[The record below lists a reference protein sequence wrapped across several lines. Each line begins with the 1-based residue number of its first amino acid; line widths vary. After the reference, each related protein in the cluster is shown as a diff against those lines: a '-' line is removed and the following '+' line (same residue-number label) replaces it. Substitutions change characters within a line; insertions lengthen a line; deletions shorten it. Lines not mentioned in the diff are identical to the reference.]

1 MVNFRKRFNLDRPD
15 RKSPLLLLSSNA
27 ALFLKG
33 LHTRLARR
41 LAGKSRG
48 FRAAAGF
55 GLCFVLVSLVF
66 VSATSCMSNG
76 QSDGQAL
83 EVHLDNPITM
93 TGGTLN
99 STTTVVNNT
108 TTLIGNTTTQVQNT
122 TTQYPTTTIQNT
134 TTVQNTTT
142 QYPTTTVQNTTTQY
156 PTTTQVNN
164 TTTQVNNT
172 TTQVATTT
180 VGCLYG
186 AAASIP
192 AIGSVPDGQM
202 YIDTDDDHWWQ
213 AQYISGSSTIK
224 DSTTNFTVYTYGQIY
239 TNSGY
244 EYYEAFEA
252 SASYSPNQ
260 IGLWLAET
268 GSPTDVKVVL
278 QTDYYQTPG
287 GTVLST
293 SNAYT
298 TLSGSYG
305 WVYFTMPSVSLS
317 AGTYYDIIVSCSGDS
332 SDYLSVGIG
341 SYDGYYS
348 DADGYGNY
356 PYSSYSNW
364 NYIGTARQLLFKTG
378 ISNTAGEA
386 WVEIK

>member
-15 RKSPLLLLSSNA
+15 RKSPLFLLPSNA

-41 LAGKSRG
+41 LAGQSRG

-76 QSDGQAL
+76 TSDGQAL

-142 QYPTTTVQNTTTQY
+142 QYPTTTIQNTTTQYPTTTIQNTTTQY

-164 TTTQVNNT
+164 TTTQISNT

-186 AAASIP
+186 PNASIP

-202 YIDTDDDHWWQ
+202 YIDTDDGHWWQ
-213 AQYISGSSTIK
+213 AQSGTLQAQLKIK
-224 DSTTNFTVYTYGQIY
+224 THLI
-239 TNSGY
+239 
-244 EYYEAFEA
+244 
-252 SASYSPNQ
+252 
-260 IGLWLAET
+260 T
-268 GSPTDVKVVL
+268 G
-278 QTDYYQTPG
+278 
-287 GTVLST
+287 
-293 SNAYT
+293 
-298 TLSGSYG
+298 TL
-305 WVYFTMPSVSLS
+305 
-317 AGTYYDIIVSCSGDS
+317 
-332 SDYLSVGIG
+332 
-341 SYDGYYS
+341 
-348 DADGYGNY
+348 
-356 PYSSYSNW
+356 
-364 NYIGTARQLLFKTG
+364 K
-378 ISNTAGEA
+378 
-386 WVEIK
+386 

>member
-1 MVNFRKRFNLDRPD
+1 MPVW
-15 RKSPLLLLSSNA
+15 
-27 ALFLKG
+27 
-33 LHTRLARR
+33 
-41 LAGKSRG
+41 G

-76 QSDGQAL
+76 TSDGQAL

-142 QYPTTTVQNTTTQY
+142 QYPTTTIQNTTTQY

-164 TTTQVNNT
+164 TTTQISNT

-186 AAASIP
+186 PAASIP

-202 YIDTDDDHWWQ
+202 YIDTDDGHWWQ
-213 AQYISGSSTIK
+213 AQLSGGTLTEADSEENHPTNEEQLGSSIWFAMSWTPSTSYTMTAIKLYVFLSSSATSDVLLYSSSNGKPSGSVLATYTGTVGVYPGWYTFTGSYSLSSSSTYCWVWQYVSGTGNGCIYGENSGNG
-224 DSTTNFTVYTYGQIY
+224 DYT
-239 TNSGY
+239 TNSGSTWTVENGSESYAY
-244 EYYEAFEA
+244 ETYY
-252 SASYSPNQ
+252 N
-260 IGLWLAET
+260 
-268 GSPTDVKVVL
+268 GSPIET
-278 QTDYYQTPG
+278 
-287 GTVLST
+287 
-293 SNAYT
+293 
-298 TLSGSYG
+298 
-305 WVYFTMPSVSLS
+305 
-317 AGTYYDIIVSCSGDS
+317 
-332 SDYLSVGIG
+332 
-341 SYDGYYS
+341 
-348 DADGYGNY
+348 
-356 PYSSYSNW
+356 
-364 NYIGTARQLLFKTG
+364 
-378 ISNTAGEA
+378 

>member
-15 RKSPLLLLSSNA
+15 RKSPLFLLPSNA

-41 LAGKSRG
+41 LAGQSRG

-76 QSDGQAL
+76 TSDGQAL

-142 QYPTTTVQNTTTQY
+142 QYPTTTIQNTTTQY

-164 TTTQVNNT
+164 TTTQISNT

-186 AAASIP
+186 PAASIP

-202 YIDTDDDHWWQ
+202 YIDTDDGHWWQ
-213 AQYISGSSTIK
+213 AQ
-224 DSTTNFTVYTYGQIY
+224 
-239 TNSGY
+239 
-244 EYYEAFEA
+244 
-252 SASYSPNQ
+252 
-260 IGLWLAET
+260 
-268 GSPTDVKVVL
+268 
-278 QTDYYQTPG
+278 
-287 GTVLST
+287 
-293 SNAYT
+293 
-298 TLSGSYG
+298 
-305 WVYFTMPSVSLS
+305 
-317 AGTYYDIIVSCSGDS
+317 
-332 SDYLSVGIG
+332 LSVGTLTEADSEDETHLHNG
-341 SYDGYYS
+341 MNSQRYS
-348 DADGYGNY
+348 MACCKLSRPHRPIYTMVFRF
-356 PYSSYSNW
+356 
-364 NYIGTARQLLFKTG
+364 I
-378 ISNTAGEA
+378 NTCQ
-386 WVEIK
+386 

>member
-1 MVNFRKRFNLDRPD
+1 MVDIRKFVNNHRPE
-15 RKSPLLLLSSNA
+15 RKSALLLLPSNA

-33 LHTRLARR
+33 LYTGLARG
-41 LAGKSRG
+41 LACQRRG

-76 QSDGQAL
+76 TSDGQAL

-164 TTTQVNNT
+164 TTTQISNT

-186 AAASIP
+186 PAASIP

-202 YIDTDDDHWWQ
+202 YIDTDDGHWWQ
-213 AQYISGSSTIK
+213 AQLVTSTGSVEDQNTSNNSDVEGATDTYWFAQTFTASSSYSCGSIQIYTGSQFTNSSSCTIYLETTASNLPSGTILASATLNLAYSTSWQSVTFTPVSLTSSTVYAIVVKGIAGNYTALIDNWGGNPYSSGQECQSTDSGSSW
-224 DSTTNFTVYTYGQIY
+224 SA
-239 TNSGY
+239 NS
-244 EYYEAFEA
+244 
-252 SASYSPNQ
+252 SAD
-260 IGLWLAET
+260 LCF
-268 GSPTDVKVVL
+268 K
-278 QTDYYQTPG
+278 
-287 GTVLST
+287 VLST
-293 SNAYT
+293 
-298 TLSGSYG
+298 GSTAET
-305 WVYFTMPSVSLS
+305 WV
-317 AGTYYDIIVSCSGDS
+317 
-332 SDYLSVGIG
+332 
-341 SYDGYYS
+341 
-348 DADGYGNY
+348 
-356 PYSSYSNW
+356 
-364 NYIGTARQLLFKTG
+364 Q
-378 ISNTAGEA
+378 
-386 WVEIK
+386 IK